1 MYSCAPPAQ
10 VCLMS
15 AASQPA
21 RSGVSWE
28 RIEEMLWQSQDL
40 IATAR
45 ALSATSRD
53 VQEVSRLLLQENAD
67 LRDFLLE
74 TMLDV
79 WSRREYRQ
87 DQAP

>member
-1 MYSCAPPAQ
+1 
-10 VCLMS
+10 MS